1 MKFLLA
7 ILFLFPTMAF
17 ADFQWPQDCI
27 RGFDP
32 TVPTNCSLNQ
42 LNNGEPADAEEVM
55 ENFYTLGDAIDAAT
69 PPLNC
74 SINQIIRWNGTAW
87 KCTADPFANLSCSAG
102 DTLTYDGSAFTC
114 DTVATECIPPGTAIT
129 DGNFHI
135 AILDWL
141 ENGSVSQYGDITQW
155 CTGAVTDMRSAFGDR
170 NDFNADIGAW
180 DTSNVTDMSVMFSA
194 AHAFNHDVGDWNTNN
209 VTDMSEMFFGTR
221 AFNQDIGAWDTSNVT
236 DMSVMFRNAA
246 VFNQNLSNWDAS
258 SVQVC
263 VYFATNATAWL
274 SAYGGSIAGK
284 TPPLSASMIAAG
296 CGKY

>member
-1 MKFLLA
+1 
-7 ILFLFPTMAF
+7 
-17 ADFQWPQDCI
+17 
-27 RGFDP
+27 
-32 TVPTNCSLNQ
+32 
-42 LNNGEPADAEEVM
+42 M

-180 DTSNVTDMSVMFSA
+180 DTSNVTDMSVMF
-194 AHAFNHDVGDWNTNN
+194 
-209 VTDMSEMFFGTR
+209 
-221 AFNQDIGAWDTSNVT
+221 
-236 DMSVMFRNAA
+236 RNAA